1 MPITVRRLGVSDA
14 EAYRAIRLNA
24 LETAPEAFGSTYE
37 IESGRPLSQ
46 FEERLAANAVF
57 GAFLD
62 DAIVGMVGFW
72 QSDGPREHHK
82 GRIFGTYVKPEA
94 RGSGAGRALMGAVLA
109 HAAGVVEQVTL
120 FVVEDNTDAIALYRR
135 VGFTVFGVEPRALK
149 MGARYQD
156 EYLMIRYLT
165 AE

>member
-1 MPITVRRLGVSDA
+1 MAADLRRLGVDDV
-14 EAYRAIRLNA
+14 EAYRAIRLHG
-24 LETAPEAFGSTYE
+24 LKTAPEAFGSTYE
-37 IESGRPLSQ
+37 IESTRALSE
-46 FEERLAANAVF
+46 FADRLEATATF
-57 GAFLD
+57 GAFVKGE
-62 DAIVGMVGFW
+62 IVGMVGFW
-72 QSDGPREHHK
+72 QSNGPRERHK

-109 HAAGVVEQVTL
+109 HAAGIVEQVTL
-120 FVVEDNTDAIALYRR
+120 FVVEDNADAIALYRR

-149 MGARYQD
+149 MGDRYQD